1 MMMMIIAIIIIIIIS
16 RAVSIKDQSGDC
28 QVARVATKANLSA
41 RRAISISIF
50 VIIAAFIIIV
60 IIAIFGIIIIIS
72 TSAIVIMTD
81 WC

>member
-1 MMMMIIAIIIIIIIS
+1 MIS

-50 VIIAAFIIIV
+50 VIIVAIIIFV
-60 IIAIFGIIIIIS
+60 TIAIFGIIIIS
-72 TSAIVIMTD
+72 TSTIVIMND